1 MKERVNS
8 RNVFI
13 KNGVFCL
20 RLSCVSSFSTDMGF
34 PSSKQCH
41 EELFLTFVPLII
53 YIAYITVSQF
63 SYAPHARTCLPR
75 THAFVLQGRRVIEE
89 VTITD
94 TTTPVLCTIISA
106 FLLQLLVRLSAYHCP
121 SALLFVAKIFYEDP
135 IGHNLVSL
143 ERSGKT
149 DHLPIPVL
157 KIISTFNSTDV
168 PDTKTTG

>member
-1 MKERVNS
+1 M
-8 RNVFI
+8 
-13 KNGVFCL
+13 
-20 RLSCVSSFSTDMGF
+20 SSFPTDMGF

-41 EELFLTFVPLII
+41 EELFLIFVPLII
-53 YIAYITVSQF
+53 YIAYITVSQL
-63 SYAPHARTCLPR
+63 SYAPHALTCLPH
-75 THAFVLQGRRVIEE
+75 THAFVLQGRRVIE

-106 FLLQLLVRLSAYHCP
+106 FLLQLLVRLSAYPCP

-135 IGHNLVSL
+135 IGHDPVSL

-168 PDTKTTG
+168 PDTKSRG